1 MIAID
6 IKMPK
11 NCMVCN
17 LRNEFDYC
25 SACKAGTVID
35 YGSERP
41 SWCPLKKVGTKVET
55 VMGEML
61 VDEYT
66 LARIPKEMIE
76 QRMKQELKAKLIE
89 ALDGMPG
96 AVVTMHNEDDDMG
109 LRLRAVARVVIE
121 DEV

>member
-17 LRNEFDYC
+17 LKNEFNYC

-41 SWCPLKKVGTKVET
+41 SWCPLKKVET

-61 VDEYT
+61 VDEYM
-66 LARIPKEMIE
+66 LARIPKELIE
-76 QRMKQELKAKLIE
+76 PRVNRELKAKLFE
-89 ALDGMPG
+89 SLDGMPG
-96 AVVTMHNEDDDMG
+96 AVVTMRKEDDDIG
-109 LRLRAVARVVIE
+109 LRFRAVARVVIE